1 MTTTQTSRLAYKEI
15 NEEGTSKNQ
24 KDRIL
29 EMIDRD
35 NTGKGMS
42 LREISAFTGIEI
54 NAVSGRVNDL
64 KNERRL
70 KTIKKRKCSLSK
82 RLVSPVMLTTQQDII
97 DLNNED
103 KLKLLLR
110 MYGYKQVS
118 IDVNLNNEKS
128 VKIGYYKYIKPED
141 LDKIHINCD
150 VTLKEVSV
158 WDDDCG
164 TKYWYNIN

>member
-15 NEEGTSKNQ
+15 NEEGTSRNQ

-29 EMIDRD
+29 DMVNRD
-35 NTGKGMS
+35 NTGNGMS

-64 KNERRL
+64 KNERKL
-70 KTIKKRKCSLSK
+70 KTINKRKCSLSK
-82 RLVSPVMLTTQQDII
+82 RLISPVMLTTSQDKK
-97 DLNNED
+97 DLEDED

-110 MYGYKQVS
+110 MYGYKEVS
-118 IDVNLNNEKS
+118 INVNSNNQKS
-128 VKIGYYKYIKPED
+128 VRIGYYGYIKPAD

-150 VTLKEVSV
+150 IRLKEANI

-164 TKYWYNIN
+164 NKYWYEIK

>member
-1 MTTTQTSRLAYKEI
+1 MTTTQTSRLAYKQI

-64 KNERRL
+64 KKECKL
-70 KTIKKRKCSLSK
+70 KTVEKRKCSLSK
-82 RLVSPVMLTTQQDII
+82 RLISPVVLTTQ
-97 DLNNED
+97 ED
-103 KLKLLLR
+103 KMLF
-110 MYGYKQVS
+110 M
-118 IDVNLNNEKS
+118 IDFNN
-128 VKIGYYKYIKPED
+128 
-141 LDKIHINCD
+141 
-150 VTLKEVSV
+150 
-158 WDDDCG
+158 
-164 TKYWYNIN
+164 